1 VTSSS
6 GTERPQLSNR
16 PTGLSVKSGAS
27 AGKTSNGPSH
37 KALKLQPAN
46 PFFDNIRQNL
56 ELSHGGGHERIALG
70 LPPKLAAR
78 ADDLPPWLAQ
88 LAVMSDDESA
98 ERLAEEFFR
107 VELGEQKRLQAVMD
121 WHSKSSG
128 VMIMPTETKNGPKL
142 DAQGNDKED
151 DYFPYSITAGVERGT
166 KNR

>member
-1 VTSSS
+1 M
-6 GTERPQLSNR
+6 
-16 PTGLSVKSGAS
+16 
-27 AGKTSNGPSH
+27 
-37 KALKLQPAN
+37 QPAN

-70 LPPKLAAR
+70 LAPEVAAR

-88 LAVMSDDESA
+88 LALMSDAESA
-98 ERLAEEFFR
+98 ERLAEEFYR

-121 WHSKSSG
+121 WHSKSSSVV
-128 VMIMPTETKNGPKL
+128 VMQSKPGQRDDANG
-142 DAQGNDKED
+142 DQMDD